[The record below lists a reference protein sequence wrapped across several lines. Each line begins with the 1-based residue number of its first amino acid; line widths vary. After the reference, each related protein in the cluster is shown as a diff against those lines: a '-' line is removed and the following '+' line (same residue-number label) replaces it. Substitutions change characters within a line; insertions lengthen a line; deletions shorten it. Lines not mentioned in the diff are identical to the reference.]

1 MQQIKLT
8 QADLWK
14 YTDCEFSSDVA
25 GHKVR
30 VILKSTDC
38 KHAIVSNY
46 YHRSNTYKI
55 SMKSF
60 LKTFT
65 LVEDTIRNV

>member
-1 MQQIKLT
+1 MSQIKLT

-14 YTDCEFSSDVA
+14 YTDCEFSSMV
-25 GHKVR
+25 GNHKVR

-38 KHAIVSNY
+38 KHAIVANY
-46 YHRSNTYKI
+46 YHRINSYKI

-65 LVEDTIRNV
+65 LVEDTISNV